1 MSNFL
6 NICFRTILVLI
17 ILFFITKM
25 MGKKQISELNFFDYI
40 VGITIGS
47 IAADISLD
55 IEKNMIAGIAALFIY
70 GFISYII
77 SFVSIKSILARRFF
91 IGVPTVLVEKG
102 KIIESGLKKSKIDVN
117 DLLMVARENGY
128 FNLDE
133 IDYALMEV
141 NGNISF
147 LPKEKEKP
155 VTKKDIK
162 IKCSN
167 EGLTVNA
174 IIDSKYMANNM
185 KAINKDKEWLDHE
198 LKVNGYDNYDNI
210 LLATI
215 DNNYKVTIYEKNV
228 KPDKNTVL
236 EQYFFYSDDIMKSD
250 MEVDNMKFKKIIII
264 SIVISVILL
273 ICSLLLPNIN
283 IDKDTIGYN
292 GNDTYNIK
300 SL

>member
-1 MSNFL
+1 MSDFL

-25 MGKKQISELNFFDYI
+25 MGKKQISELNFFDYV

-155 VTKKDIK
+155 VTKKDMK

-185 KAINKDKEWLDHE
+185 KVINKDKEWLDHE

-236 EQYFFYSDDIMKSD
+236 E
-250 MEVDNMKFKKIIII
+250 
-264 SIVISVILL
+264 
-273 ICSLLLPNIN
+273 
-283 IDKDTIGYN
+283 
-292 GNDTYNIK
+292 
-300 SL
+300 

>member
-1 MSNFL
+1 MRCFIMSNFL

-25 MGKKQISELNFFDYI
+25 MGKKQISELNFFDYV

-117 DLLMVARENGY
+117 DLLMEARENGY

-155 VTKKDIK
+155 VTKKDMK
-162 IKCSN
+162 IKCNN

-236 EQYFFYSDDIMKSD
+236 E
-250 MEVDNMKFKKIIII
+250 
-264 SIVISVILL
+264 
-273 ICSLLLPNIN
+273 
-283 IDKDTIGYN
+283 
-292 GNDTYNIK
+292 
-300 SL
+300 

>member
-155 VTKKDIK
+155 VTKKDMK
-162 IKCSN
+162 IKCNN

-236 EQYFFYSDDIMKSD
+236 E
-250 MEVDNMKFKKIIII
+250 
-264 SIVISVILL
+264 
-273 ICSLLLPNIN
+273 
-283 IDKDTIGYN
+283 
-292 GNDTYNIK
+292 
-300 SL
+300 

>member
-1 MSNFL
+1 MRCFIMSDFL

-25 MGKKQISELNFFDYI
+25 MGKKQISELNFFDYV

-55 IEKNMIAGIAALFIY
+55 IEKDMIAGIVALFIY
-70 GFISYII
+70 GGISYII
-77 SFVSIKSILARRFF
+77 SLVSIKSILARRFF

-117 DLLMVARENGY
+117 DLLMEARENGY

-133 IDYALMEV
+133 IDYSLMEV

-155 VTKKDIK
+155 ATKRDMK

-174 IIDSKYMANNM
+174 IIDGKYMVNNM
-185 KAINKDKEWLDHE
+185 AAINKDKEWLNHE
-198 LKVNGYDNYDNI
+198 LKIKGYDNYDNI

-236 EQYFFYSDDIMKSD
+236 E
-250 MEVDNMKFKKIIII
+250 
-264 SIVISVILL
+264 
-273 ICSLLLPNIN
+273 
-283 IDKDTIGYN
+283 
-292 GNDTYNIK
+292 
-300 SL
+300 

>member
-1 MSNFL
+1 MRCFIMSDFL

-25 MGKKQISELNFFDYI
+25 MGKKQISELNFFDYV

-117 DLLMVARENGY
+117 DLLMEARENGY

-236 EQYFFYSDDIMKSD
+236 E
-250 MEVDNMKFKKIIII
+250 
-264 SIVISVILL
+264 
-273 ICSLLLPNIN
+273 
-283 IDKDTIGYN
+283 
-292 GNDTYNIK
+292 
-300 SL
+300 

>member
-1 MSNFL
+1 MSNFF

-117 DLLMVARENGY
+117 DLLMEARENGY

-155 VTKKDIK
+155 VTKKDMK

-174 IIDSKYMANNM
+174 IIDSKYMVNNM

-236 EQYFFYSDDIMKSD
+236 E
-250 MEVDNMKFKKIIII
+250 
-264 SIVISVILL
+264 
-273 ICSLLLPNIN
+273 
-283 IDKDTIGYN
+283 
-292 GNDTYNIK
+292 
-300 SL
+300 

>member
-1 MSNFL
+1 MSDFL

-25 MGKKQISELNFFDYI
+25 MGKKQISELNFFDYV

-117 DLLMVARENGY
+117 DLLMEARENGY

-155 VTKKDIK
+155 VTKRDMK

-174 IIDSKYMANNM
+174 IIDSKYMVNNM

-215 DNNYKVTIYEKNV
+215 DNNYKFTIYEKNV
-228 KPDKNTVL
+228 KPNKNTVL
-236 EQYFFYSDDIMKSD
+236 E
-250 MEVDNMKFKKIIII
+250 
-264 SIVISVILL
+264 
-273 ICSLLLPNIN
+273 
-283 IDKDTIGYN
+283 
-292 GNDTYNIK
+292 
-300 SL
+300 

>member
-1 MSNFL
+1 MSDFL

-25 MGKKQISELNFFDYI
+25 MGKKQISELNFFDYV

-55 IEKNMIAGIAALFIY
+55 IEKDMIAGIAALFIY

-155 VTKKDIK
+155 VTKKDMK
-162 IKCSN
+162 IKCNN

-236 EQYFFYSDDIMKSD
+236 E
-250 MEVDNMKFKKIIII
+250 
-264 SIVISVILL
+264 
-273 ICSLLLPNIN
+273 
-283 IDKDTIGYN
+283 
-292 GNDTYNIK
+292 
-300 SL
+300 

>member
-55 IEKNMIAGIAALFIY
+55 IEKNMIVGIAALFIY

-102 KIIESGLKKSKIDVN
+102 KIIESGVKKSKIDVN
-117 DLLMVARENGY
+117 DLLMEARENGY

-155 VTKKDIK
+155 VTKKDMK

-174 IIDSKYMANNM
+174 IIDSKYMVNNM

-236 EQYFFYSDDIMKSD
+236 E
-250 MEVDNMKFKKIIII
+250 
-264 SIVISVILL
+264 
-273 ICSLLLPNIN
+273 
-283 IDKDTIGYN
+283 
-292 GNDTYNIK
+292 
-300 SL
+300 

>member
-1 MSNFL
+1 MSNFF

-25 MGKKQISELNFFDYI
+25 MGKKQISELNFFDYV

-117 DLLMVARENGY
+117 DLLMEARENGY

-155 VTKKDIK
+155 VTKKDMK

-210 LLATI
+210 LLAMI
-215 DNNYKVTIYEKNV
+215 NNNYKVTIYEKNV

-236 EQYFFYSDDIMKSD
+236 E
-250 MEVDNMKFKKIIII
+250 
-264 SIVISVILL
+264 
-273 ICSLLLPNIN
+273 
-283 IDKDTIGYN
+283 
-292 GNDTYNIK
+292 
-300 SL
+300 

>member
-1 MSNFL
+1 MRCFIMSDFL

-25 MGKKQISELNFFDYI
+25 MGKKQISELNFFDYV

-77 SFVSIKSILARRFF
+77 SFISIKSIWARRFI

-155 VTKKDIK
+155 VTKKDMK

-174 IIDSKYMANNM
+174 IIDSKYMVNNM

-236 EQYFFYSDDIMKSD
+236 E
-250 MEVDNMKFKKIIII
+250 
-264 SIVISVILL
+264 
-273 ICSLLLPNIN
+273 
-283 IDKDTIGYN
+283 
-292 GNDTYNIK
+292 
-300 SL
+300 

>member
-1 MSNFL
+1 MRCFIMNDFL

-25 MGKKQISELNFFDYI
+25 MGKKQISELNFFDYV

-55 IEKNMIAGIAALFIY
+55 IEKDMLAGIAALFIY

-117 DLLMVARENGY
+117 DLLMEARENGY

-155 VTKKDIK
+155 VTKKDMK
-162 IKCSN
+162 IKCNN

-236 EQYFFYSDDIMKSD
+236 E
-250 MEVDNMKFKKIIII
+250 
-264 SIVISVILL
+264 
-273 ICSLLLPNIN
+273 
-283 IDKDTIGYN
+283 
-292 GNDTYNIK
+292 
-300 SL
+300 

>member
-1 MSNFL
+1 MRCFIMSDFL

-25 MGKKQISELNFFDYI
+25 MGKKQISELNFFDYV

-55 IEKNMIAGIAALFIY
+55 IEKNMIAGIVALFIY

-155 VTKKDIK
+155 VTKKDMK
-162 IKCSN
+162 IKCNN

-236 EQYFFYSDDIMKSD
+236 E
-250 MEVDNMKFKKIIII
+250 
-264 SIVISVILL
+264 
-273 ICSLLLPNIN
+273 
-283 IDKDTIGYN
+283 
-292 GNDTYNIK
+292 
-300 SL
+300 

>member
-1 MSNFL
+1 MRCFIMSDFL
-6 NICFRTILVLI
+6 NICFRTILVLV

-55 IEKNMIAGIAALFIY
+55 IEKDMIAGIAALFIY
-70 GFISYII
+70 GGISYII
-77 SFVSIKSILARRFF
+77 SLMSMKSILARRFF

-117 DLLMVARENGY
+117 DLLMEARENGY

-155 VTKKDIK
+155 ATKKDMK

-167 EGLTVNA
+167 EGLTVNG
-174 IIDSKYMANNM
+174 IIDGMYMVNNM

-236 EQYFFYSDDIMKSD
+236 E
-250 MEVDNMKFKKIIII
+250 
-264 SIVISVILL
+264 
-273 ICSLLLPNIN
+273 
-283 IDKDTIGYN
+283 
-292 GNDTYNIK
+292 
-300 SL
+300 

>member
-1 MSNFL
+1 MRCFIMSDFL
-6 NICFRTILVLI
+6 NICFRTILILI

-25 MGKKQISELNFFDYI
+25 MGKKQISELNFFDYV

-55 IEKNMIAGIAALFIY
+55 IEKDMIAGIAALFIY

-155 VTKKDIK
+155 VTKKDMK
-162 IKCSN
+162 IKCNN

-236 EQYFFYSDDIMKSD
+236 E
-250 MEVDNMKFKKIIII
+250 
-264 SIVISVILL
+264 
-273 ICSLLLPNIN
+273 
-283 IDKDTIGYN
+283 
-292 GNDTYNIK
+292 
-300 SL
+300 

>member
-1 MSNFL
+1 MRCFIMSDFL

-25 MGKKQISELNFFDYI
+25 MGKKQISELNFFDYV

-55 IEKNMIAGIAALFIY
+55 IEKDMLAGIAALFIY

-147 LPKEKEKP
+147 LPKENDKP
-155 VTKKDIK
+155 VTKRDMK
-162 IKCSN
+162 IKCNS

-174 IIDSKYMANNM
+174 IIDSKYMVNNM

-236 EQYFFYSDDIMKSD
+236 E
-250 MEVDNMKFKKIIII
+250 
-264 SIVISVILL
+264 
-273 ICSLLLPNIN
+273 
-283 IDKDTIGYN
+283 
-292 GNDTYNIK
+292 
-300 SL
+300 

>member
-1 MSNFL
+1 MSDFL

-25 MGKKQISELNFFDYI
+25 MGKKQISELNFFDYV

-117 DLLMVARENGY
+117 DLLMEARENGY

-155 VTKKDIK
+155 VTKRDMKV
-162 IKCSN
+162 KCSN
-167 EGLTVNA
+167 EGLTVNG
-174 IIDSKYMANNM
+174 IIDGKYMVNNM
-185 KAINKDKEWLDHE
+185 TAINKDKEWLDHE

-236 EQYFFYSDDIMKSD
+236 E
-250 MEVDNMKFKKIIII
+250 
-264 SIVISVILL
+264 
-273 ICSLLLPNIN
+273 
-283 IDKDTIGYN
+283 
-292 GNDTYNIK
+292 
-300 SL
+300 

>member
-1 MSNFL
+1 MSDFL

-25 MGKKQISELNFFDYI
+25 MGKKQISELNFFDYV

-55 IEKNMIAGIAALFIY
+55 IEKDMIAGIAALFIY
-70 GFISYII
+70 GGISYII
-77 SFVSIKSILARRFF
+77 SLISIKSILARRFF

-102 KIIESGLKKSKIDVN
+102 KIIESGLRKAKIDVN
-117 DLLMVARENGY
+117 DLLMEARENGY

-155 VTKKDIK
+155 ATKKDMK

-174 IIDSKYMANNM
+174 IIDSKYMGNNM
-185 KAINKDKEWLDHE
+185 AAINKDSEWLNHE
-198 LKVNGYDNYDNI
+198 LKIKGYDNYDNI

-215 DNNYKVTIYEKNV
+215 DNEYKVTIYEKNV

-236 EQYFFYSDDIMKSD
+236 E
-250 MEVDNMKFKKIIII
+250 
-264 SIVISVILL
+264 
-273 ICSLLLPNIN
+273 
-283 IDKDTIGYN
+283 
-292 GNDTYNIK
+292 
-300 SL
+300 

>member
-1 MSNFL
+1 MSNFF

-25 MGKKQISELNFFDYI
+25 MGKKQISELNFFDYV

-117 DLLMVARENGY
+117 DLLMEARENGY

-155 VTKKDIK
+155 VTKKDMK

-174 IIDSKYMANNM
+174 IIDGKYMVNNM

-236 EQYFFYSDDIMKSD
+236 E
-250 MEVDNMKFKKIIII
+250 
-264 SIVISVILL
+264 
-273 ICSLLLPNIN
+273 
-283 IDKDTIGYN
+283 
-292 GNDTYNIK
+292 
-300 SL
+300 

>member
-1 MSNFL
+1 MRCFIMSDFL
-6 NICFRTILVLI
+6 NICFRTILILI

-25 MGKKQISELNFFDYI
+25 MGKKQISELNFFDYV

-55 IEKNMIAGIAALFIY
+55 IEKDMLAGIAALFIY

-133 IDYALMEV
+133 IDYGLMEV

-147 LPKEKEKP
+147 LPKEKDKP
-155 VTKKDIK
+155 VTKRDMK

-174 IIDSKYMANNM
+174 IIDSKYMVNNM

-236 EQYFFYSDDIMKSD
+236 E
-250 MEVDNMKFKKIIII
+250 
-264 SIVISVILL
+264 
-273 ICSLLLPNIN
+273 
-283 IDKDTIGYN
+283 
-292 GNDTYNIK
+292 
-300 SL
+300 

>member
-1 MSNFL
+1 MRCFIMSDFL

-25 MGKKQISELNFFDYI
+25 MGKKQISELNFFDYV

-55 IEKNMIAGIAALFIY
+55 IEKDMIAGIAALFIY

-77 SFVSIKSILARRFF
+77 SFISIKSIWARRFI

-155 VTKKDIK
+155 VTKKDMK

-174 IIDSKYMANNM
+174 IIDSKYMVNNM

-236 EQYFFYSDDIMKSD
+236 E
-250 MEVDNMKFKKIIII
+250 
-264 SIVISVILL
+264 
-273 ICSLLLPNIN
+273 
-283 IDKDTIGYN
+283 
-292 GNDTYNIK
+292 
-300 SL
+300 

>member
-1 MSNFL
+1 MSDFL
-6 NICFRTILVLI
+6 NICFRTILILI

-25 MGKKQISELNFFDYI
+25 MGKKQISELNFFDYV

-55 IEKNMIAGIAALFIY
+55 IEKDMLAGIAALFIY

-77 SFVSIKSILARRFF
+77 SFISIKSIWARRFI

-155 VTKKDIK
+155 VTKRDMK

-236 EQYFFYSDDIMKSD
+236 E
-250 MEVDNMKFKKIIII
+250 
-264 SIVISVILL
+264 
-273 ICSLLLPNIN
+273 
-283 IDKDTIGYN
+283 
-292 GNDTYNIK
+292 
-300 SL
+300 

>member
-25 MGKKQISELNFFDYI
+25 MGKKQISELNFFDYV

-55 IEKNMIAGIAALFIY
+55 IEKDMLAGIAALFIY

-117 DLLMVARENGY
+117 DLLMEARENGY

-147 LPKEKEKP
+147 LPKENDKP
-155 VTKKDIK
+155 VTKRDMK
-162 IKCSN
+162 IKCNS

-174 IIDSKYMANNM
+174 IIDSKYMVNNM

-236 EQYFFYSDDIMKSD
+236 E
-250 MEVDNMKFKKIIII
+250 
-264 SIVISVILL
+264 
-273 ICSLLLPNIN
+273 
-283 IDKDTIGYN
+283 
-292 GNDTYNIK
+292 
-300 SL
+300 

>member
-1 MSNFL
+1 MRCFIMSDFL
-6 NICFRTILVLI
+6 NICFRTILILI

-25 MGKKQISELNFFDYI
+25 MGKKQISELNFFDYV

-147 LPKEKEKP
+147 LPKENDKP
-155 VTKKDIK
+155 VTKRDMK
-162 IKCSN
+162 IKCNS

-174 IIDSKYMANNM
+174 IIDSKYMVNNM

-236 EQYFFYSDDIMKSD
+236 E
-250 MEVDNMKFKKIIII
+250 
-264 SIVISVILL
+264 
-273 ICSLLLPNIN
+273 
-283 IDKDTIGYN
+283 
-292 GNDTYNIK
+292 
-300 SL
+300 

>member
-1 MSNFL
+1 MSNFF

-117 DLLMVARENGY
+117 DLLMEARENSY

-141 NGNISF
+141 NGNIRYQ
-147 LPKEKEKP
+147 PKEKEKP
-155 VTKKDIK
+155 VT
-162 IKCSN
+162 
-167 EGLTVNA
+167 
-174 IIDSKYMANNM
+174 
-185 KAINKDKEWLDHE
+185 
-198 LKVNGYDNYDNI
+198 
-210 LLATI
+210 
-215 DNNYKVTIYEKNV
+215 
-228 KPDKNTVL
+228 
-236 EQYFFYSDDIMKSD
+236 
-250 MEVDNMKFKKIIII
+250 
-264 SIVISVILL
+264 
-273 ICSLLLPNIN
+273 
-283 IDKDTIGYN
+283 
-292 GNDTYNIK
+292 
-300 SL
+300 

>member
-1 MSNFL
+1 MSDFL

-25 MGKKQISELNFFDYI
+25 MGKKQISELNFFDYV

-117 DLLMVARENGY
+117 DLLMEARENGY

-155 VTKKDIK
+155 VTKKDMK

-174 IIDSKYMANNM
+174 IIDSKYMVNNM

-210 LLATI
+210 LLW
-215 DNNYKVTIYEKNV
+215 
-228 KPDKNTVL
+228 L
-236 EQYFFYSDDIMKSD
+236 FRW
-250 MEVDNMKFKKIIII
+250 
-264 SIVISVILL
+264 
-273 ICSLLLPNIN
+273 
-283 IDKDTIGYN
+283 
-292 GNDTYNIK
+292 
-300 SL
+300 

>member
-1 MSNFL
+1 MRCFIMSDFL
-6 NICFRTILVLI
+6 NICFRTILVLV

-55 IEKNMIAGIAALFIY
+55 IEKDMLAGIAALFIY
-70 GFISYII
+70 GGISYMI
-77 SFVSIKSILARRFF
+77 SLVSMKSILARRFF

-102 KIIESGLKKSKIDVN
+102 KIIESGLKKAKIDVN
-117 DLLMVARENGY
+117 DLLMEARENGY

-236 EQYFFYSDDIMKSD
+236 E
-250 MEVDNMKFKKIIII
+250 
-264 SIVISVILL
+264 
-273 ICSLLLPNIN
+273 
-283 IDKDTIGYN
+283 
-292 GNDTYNIK
+292 
-300 SL
+300 

>member
-1 MSNFL
+1 MSDFL

-25 MGKKQISELNFFDYI
+25 MGKKQISELNFFDYV

-77 SFVSIKSILARRFF
+77 SFISIKSILARRFF

-117 DLLMVARENGY
+117 DLLMEARENGY

-155 VTKKDIK
+155 VTKKDMK

-174 IIDSKYMANNM
+174 IIDSKYMVNNM

-236 EQYFFYSDDIMKSD
+236 E
-250 MEVDNMKFKKIIII
+250 
-264 SIVISVILL
+264 
-273 ICSLLLPNIN
+273 
-283 IDKDTIGYN
+283 
-292 GNDTYNIK
+292 
-300 SL
+300 

>member
-1 MSNFL
+1 MRCFIMSNFL
-6 NICFRTILVLI
+6 NICFRTILVLV

-25 MGKKQISELNFFDYI
+25 MGKKQISELNFFDYV

-117 DLLMVARENGY
+117 DLLMEARENGY

-155 VTKKDIK
+155 VTKRDMK

-174 IIDSKYMANNM
+174 IIDSKYMVNNM

-210 LLATI
+210 LLTTI

-236 EQYFFYSDDIMKSD
+236 E
-250 MEVDNMKFKKIIII
+250 
-264 SIVISVILL
+264 
-273 ICSLLLPNIN
+273 
-283 IDKDTIGYN
+283 
-292 GNDTYNIK
+292 
-300 SL
+300 

>member
-1 MSNFL
+1 MRCFIMSDFL
-6 NICFRTILVLI
+6 NICFRTILILI

-25 MGKKQISELNFFDYI
+25 MGKKQISELNFFDYV

-55 IEKNMIAGIAALFIY
+55 IEKDMIAGIAALFIY

-117 DLLMVARENGY
+117 DLLMEARENGY

-155 VTKKDIK
+155 VTKKDMK
-162 IKCSN
+162 IKCNN

-236 EQYFFYSDDIMKSD
+236 E
-250 MEVDNMKFKKIIII
+250 
-264 SIVISVILL
+264 
-273 ICSLLLPNIN
+273 
-283 IDKDTIGYN
+283 
-292 GNDTYNIK
+292 
-300 SL
+300 